1 MTIKSQTPNSL
12 TLLNLLSGVIGILFV
27 LQGKVESGAYF
38 IFLSAFF
45 DFLDGFA
52 ARLLNVAGEI
62 GKQLDSL
69 ADLVSFGVLPGFII
83 FKICESNTELIW
95 LPYLTLI
102 LPLLS
107 AYRLAKFNID
117 TRQSDRFIGL
127 PTPANALFFST
138 LLFLG
143 DKWEVIDSWIQ
154 NPWVM
159 VVLAWIFS
167 ILLVSEI
174 PLIALK
180 FKTFSFSSNRFR
192 YGLIGLAL
200 LMLAFFGLGGIPLII
215 VAYLALSMVENAATS
230 P

>member
-1 MTIKSQTPNSL
+1 MTIKSQIPNSL

-143 DKWEVIDSWIQ
+143 DKWEVIDTWIQ

>member
-1 MTIKSQTPNSL
+1 MTIKSQIPNSL

-69 ADLVSFGVLPGFII
+69 ADLVSFGVLPGFVI

>member
-1 MTIKSQTPNSL
+1 MTIKSQIPNSL

-27 LQGKVESGAYF
+27 LQGNVESGAYF

-138 LLFLG
+138 LMFLG

>member
-1 MTIKSQTPNSL
+1 MTIKSQIPNSL

-215 VAYLALSMVENAATS
+215 VAYLALSMVENATTS

>member
-1 MTIKSQTPNSL
+1 MTIKSQIPNSL

-83 FKICESNTELIW
+83 FKICESNTELVW

-143 DKWEVIDSWIQ
+143 DKWEVIDTWIQ
-154 NPWVM
+154 TPWVL

-180 FKTFSFSSNRFR
+180 FKTFSFSANWFR

-215 VAYLALSMVENAATS
+215 VAYLALSVVENAATS